1 MKKPLRLIIVAAL
14 ITVLSSCEDIKT
26 TSEAKISLAY
36 IRENPIALMSY
47 SNVAA
52 EQHMHFTY
60 HVKGRVYTQL
70 VKKGS
75 KDEQEF
81 MKIWEMRYH
90 LKSHNSKQQ
99 QHD

>member
-1 MKKPLRLIIVAAL
+1 MKKPLKLIIVAAL
-14 ITVLSSCEDIKT
+14 ITVLSSCENTKT

-47 SNVAA
+47 SKIASDRY
-52 EQHMHFTY
+52 MHFTY

-75 KDEQEF
+75 EDEQKF
-81 MKIWEMRYH
+81 MKIWEMRYN
-90 LKSHNSKQQ
+90 LKSHNNKQ